1 MENQTTSPAVENQ
14 TTSPTVENQT
24 TSSAVENQTTSPA
37 VYGPPPPFV
46 EDSPDIWIIQ
56 LDLYFARA
64 QIVQQEVKFQTAA
77 SLLPAHHVM
86 EFIDMIR
93 DSSVQAYDELWGA
106 LRSRLGKSTEENLR
120 SILAAQQL
128 GDRKPS
134 QFLRHLLELTKPHI
148 TDKDSPL
155 VRQIFLQ
162 AMPDK
167 SLPFLQFLPPETPLD
182 TLAGTADRVV
192 SSLNQAS
199 AAVDAVSSTEFLS
212 NQDCPLARAN
222 SARLDKISQTLD
234 EICHHL
240 KRISSDS
247 RSRSTSKHRR
257 NFRRH
262 SVSRDRSNKLCK

>member
-1 MENQTTSPAVENQ
+1 MENKTLPAVIG
-14 TTSPTVENQT
+14 S
-24 TSSAVENQTTSPA
+24 
-37 VYGPPPPFV
+37 PPPFV

-93 DSSVQAYDELWGA
+93 DPPDQAYNELCGA
-106 LRSRLGKSTEENLR
+106 LKRRLGKSTEENLR

-167 SLPFLQFLPPETPLD
+167 ALPFLQFLPPETPLD

-192 SSLNQAS
+192 SSLQQAS
-199 AAVDAVSSTEFLS
+199 AAVNAVNCTELPS
-212 NQDCPLARAN
+212 DPSCSLARAN
-222 SARLDKISQTLD
+222 SDRLDKISQTLD
-234 EICHHL
+234 EICHQL
-240 KRISSDS
+240 KRISNTS
-247 RSRSTSKHRR
+247 RNRSTSKHRS
-257 NFRRH
+257 NSRRR
-262 SVSRDRSNKLCK
+262 STSRDRNPKLCWYHDKFGGKANKCVLPCEYSGSLN

>member
-1 MENQTTSPAVENQ
+1 MENQTTSP
-14 TTSPTVENQT
+14 
-24 TSSAVENQTTSPA
+24 AVENQTTSPA

-64 QIVQQEVKFQTAA
+64 QIVRQEVKFQTAA

-93 DSSVQAYDELWGA
+93 DPSVQAYDELCGA

-134 QFLRHLLELTKPHI
+134 RFLRHLLELTKPHI

-222 SARLDKISQTLD
+222 SVRLDKISQTLD
-234 EICHHL
+234 EICHQL

-257 NFRRH
+257 NF
-262 SVSRDRSNKLCK
+262 